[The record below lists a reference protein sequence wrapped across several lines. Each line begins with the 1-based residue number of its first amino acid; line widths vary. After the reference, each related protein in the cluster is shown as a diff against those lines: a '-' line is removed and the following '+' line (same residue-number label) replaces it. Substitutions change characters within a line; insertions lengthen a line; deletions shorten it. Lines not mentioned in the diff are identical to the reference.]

1 MERERLPDGTERA
14 AGHRVCH
21 DAGMGPRIGVTFR
34 PQLPPEELRGVVEA
48 ADAAGADEL
57 WLWEDCFLEGGLTTS
72 VAALA
77 WSSRLTVGIGVLPVP
92 MRNPA
97 LAAMEAA
104 TVARLF
110 PGRFVLGL
118 GHGVQEWM
126 HQIGTGVDSPMTLL
140 REHATA
146 VRDLLAGETVDVAGR
161 YVRLDGVTLDWPP
174 AQPPELLLAG
184 RGPRTVALAGEI
196 AEGVILDG
204 NGTLDD
210 VRRARGLVDDA
221 RAASGRPG
229 RGRLVA
235 YAPIETRGAGLD
247 GRVSDL
253 VAALADAGADTVVLE
268 APEDAPDPRPL
279 IEALPERP

>member
-1 MERERLPDGTERA
+1 
-14 AGHRVCH
+14 
-21 DAGMGPRIGVTFR
+21 MGPTIGVTFR
-34 PQLPPEELRGVVEA
+34 PQLAPEELRGVVEV
-48 ADAAGADEL
+48 ADAAGVDEL

-77 WSSRLTVGIGVLPVP
+77 WSDRLRVGIGVLPVP

-126 HQIGTGVDSPMTLL
+126 HQIGAGVESPMTLL

-146 VRDLLAGETVDVAGR
+146 VRDLLAGRTVEVRGR
-161 YVRLDGVTLDWPP
+161 YVRLDAVTLDWPP

-184 RGPRTVALAGEI
+184 RGPKTVALAGEI

-204 NGTLDD
+204 NGTVDD
-210 VRRARGLVDDA
+210 VRRARDLVDEA
-221 RAASGRPG
+221 RAAAGRPG
-229 RGRLVA
+229 RGRVVA
-235 YAPIETRGAGLD
+235 YAPVETRGDGLAA
-247 GRVSDL
+247 RV
-253 VAALADAGADTVVLE
+253 AEMLAELAEAGADTVVLE
-268 APEDAPDPRPL
+268 APEDAPDPRPML
-279 IEALPERP
+279 EALPERP

>member
-1 MERERLPDGTERA
+1 
-14 AGHRVCH
+14 
-21 DAGMGPRIGVTFR
+21 MGPTIGVTFR
-34 PQLPPEELRGVVEA
+34 PQLPPEELRAVVEA
-48 ADAAGADEL
+48 ADAAAAVDEV

-77 WSSRLTVGIGVLPVP
+77 WSSRVRVGIGVLPVP
-92 MRNPA
+92 MRSPA
-97 LAAMEAA
+97 VAAMEAA

-126 HQIGTGVDSPMTLL
+126 HQIGAGVESPMTLL

-146 VRDLLAGETVDVAGR
+146 VRDLLAGGTVDVAGR
-161 YVRLDGVTLDWPP
+161 YVRLDSVALDWPP

-196 AEGVILDG
+196 ADGVILDG

-210 VRRARGLVDDA
+210 VRRARTLVDDA
-221 RAASGRPG
+221 RRDSGRPG

-235 YAPIETRGAGLD
+235 YAPIETRGDGLA
-247 GRVSDL
+247 GRVADL
-253 VAALADAGADTVVLE
+253 VAQLGDAGADTVVLE
-268 APEDAPDPRPL
+268 APEDAPDPHPL
-279 IEALPERP
+279 IAVLAEAERS